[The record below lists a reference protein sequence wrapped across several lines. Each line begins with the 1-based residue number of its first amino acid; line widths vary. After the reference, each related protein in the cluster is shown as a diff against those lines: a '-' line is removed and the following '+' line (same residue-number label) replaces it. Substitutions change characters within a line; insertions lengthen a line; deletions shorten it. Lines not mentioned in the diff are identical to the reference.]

1 MCAWYLFED
10 QALRQRFLEGNDKVQ
25 LAILMEIFRLEPIS
39 AQFTRRIDE
48 EIEGQESEPL
58 PAGEKFDI
66 DIRNIN
72 IN

>member
-1 MCAWYLFED
+1 
-10 QALRQRFLEGNDKVQ
+10 
-25 LAILMEIFRLEPIS
+25 MEIFRLEPIS